1 MESDSDDPVCDN
13 PDDDLV
19 APPRRRISKRLKLDC
34 GDEYPRQMTNESSK
48 EKDKSADSRTCARP
62 DVGKRNSKGR
72 ST

>member
-19 APPRRRISKRLKLDC
+19 APPRKRISKRLKLDC

-48 EKDKSADSRTCARP
+48 EKASDKTRNRNSET
-62 DVGKRNSKGR
+62 KRNGNE
-72 ST
+72 TAQ